1 MQKLFVPGDRV
12 KHPKFGF
19 GTVDEVTGTG
29 KEARIRIRFETTG
42 EKELALSMAPIVKTE
57 EEA

>member
-1 MQKLFVPGDRV
+1 MQKLFAPDDRV
-12 KHPKFGF
+12 RHPKFGF
-19 GTVDEVTGTG
+19 GTVNEVTGAG
-29 KEARIRIRFETTG
+29 KDARIRIRFDTAG

>member
-1 MQKLFVPGDRV
+1 MQKLFAPGDRV
-12 KHPKFGF
+12 RHPKFGF
-19 GTVDEVTGTG
+19 GTVEEVTGAG
-29 KEARIRIRFETTG
+29 KEARIRIRFDTAD